1 MSLTLLVDLDN
12 TLLLNSMEQFL
23 PAYLN
28 AISAH
33 LAPALNPKDVL
44 QGLMAGTREMVK
56 NQRPDRTLKEAFDS
70 VFYPSLGIQES
81 EYGPIFAD
89 FYARVY
95 PQLRALTQPNP
106 DAHTLLEQARRR
118 NYRLVIATN
127 PLFPLTAIQQRVEW
141 AGVTSN
147 GFAVDLIPSYET
159 MHFAK
164 PHTAY
169 YAELLGTLGWP
180 EGAVVMVGDDLEND
194 ISPARRLQLAAYWVH
209 PGQAIL
215 DQKDPLAPSASGGL
229 QALLDW
235 IDASG
240 IEQQPPD
247 FSTPDAVMAVLRAT
261 PAALR
266 NLCHQLPI
274 DQWNIRPQL
283 SEWCLAEIL
292 CHLRDVE
299 REVNLPRL
307 QRVIQENNPFISG
320 QDTDP
325 WAEQRQYICQD
336 GRKALADFT
345 ETRLAT
351 LELLSTLDPSDWQRP
366 ARHTIFGPTDLK
378 EIVSIIAAHDRLH
391 LRQVRESLQSA
402 LK

>member
-1 MSLTLLVDLDN
+1 MSLTLLVDLDD

-28 AISAH
+28 AISSH

-56 NQRPDRTLKEAFDS
+56 NERPDRTLKEAFDS
-70 VFYPSLGIQES
+70 VFYPLLGIRES
-81 EYGPIFAD
+81 EYSPIFAD
-89 FYARVY
+89 FYARIY
-95 PQLRALTQPNP
+95 PQLRTLTRPNP
-106 DAHTLLEQARRR
+106 EARSLLAQVRQRQ
-118 NYRLVIATN
+118 YRLVIATN
-127 PLFPLTAIQQRVEW
+127 PLFPLTAIQQRAEW
-141 AGVTSN
+141 AGVSSN
-147 GFAVDLIPSYET
+147 SHTVELIPSYET

-164 PHTAY
+164 PHPSY
-169 YAELLGTLGWP
+169 YAELLGILGWP

-194 ISPARRLQLAAYWVH
+194 IYPARSLQLAAYWVH
-209 PGQAIL
+209 PEQASL
-215 DQKDPLAPSASGGL
+215 DQNDPFAPSASGDL
-229 QALLDW
+229 HHLLDW
-235 IDASG
+235 IDATG
-240 IEQQPPD
+240 IDQQPPD
-247 FSTPDAVMAVLRAT
+247 FSTPGAALAVLRAT
-261 PAALR
+261 PAALHT
-266 NLCHQLPI
+266 LCRQLSPEL
-274 DQWNIRPQL
+274 WNIRPQL
-283 SEWCLAEIL
+283 TEWCQAEIL

-345 ETRLAT
+345 SARLAV
-351 LELLSTLDPSDWQRP
+351 LEMLSALDAEDWQRP

-378 EIVSIIAAHDRLH
+378 EIASIIAAHDRLH
-391 LRQVRESLQSA
+391 LRQVRESLITSQ
-402 LK
+402 